1 MKTIIRSAVLGA
13 ALSASAFAAQAA
25 DLGVPRMPLAE
36 SISTS
41 FNPWQIRLRAL
52 AVIPSA
58 GGAVTQLNGAAIPA
72 LGGLGISNSIV
83 PELDITYYF
92 TKNIAVELIL
102 GVTPHNVR
110 PTGALAAALASTAT
124 IGKTWLLPPTLIL
137 QYHFTD
143 FGAFKPYVGAGLN
156 YTMFFSQSSAGA
168 MANGAP
174 FAYNRFS
181 VAPAAGLA
189 LQVGFDY
196 MIDRHWGVN
205 VDVKKLFLRSTFKY
219 TDTTGVLA
227 TTSGRVT
234 IDPWLISTGITY
246 RF

>member
-1 MKTIIRSAVLGA
+1 MTNLLRGA
-13 ALSASAFAAQAA
+13 ALGALLVASPALAA
-25 DLGVPRMPLAE
+25 DLGAPRTALDSVVAAPA
-36 SISTS
+36 

-52 AVIPSA
+52 AVVPA
-58 GGAVTQLNGAAIPA
+58 GSGAVTTLNGAGVPAISN
-72 LGGLGISNSIV
+72 LGISNSVV

-102 GVTPHNVR
+102 GVTPHNVA
-110 PTGALAAALASTAT
+110 PKGALATALGSTGT
-124 IGKTWLLPPTLIL
+124 IGRTWLLPPTLML

-143 FGAFKPYVGAGLN
+143 LGAFKPYVGVGVN
-156 YTMFFSQSSAGA
+156 YTMFFSQSSRGA

-174 FAYNRFS
+174 FAYDRFS

-189 LQVGFDY
+189 LQAGFDY

-205 VDVKKLFLRSTFKY
+205 VDVKKIFLRSTFKY
-219 TDTTGVLA
+219 TDSTGALA
-227 TTSGRVT
+227 VTSGRVT

>member
-1 MKTIIRSAVLGA
+1 MNTVLRSAAIGA
-13 ALSASAFAAQAA
+13 ALLATPALAA
-25 DLGVPRMPLAE
+25 DLSAPRT
-36 SISTS
+36 SIDTAIVAPA
-41 FNPWQIRLRAL
+41 FNPWQIRVRAL
-52 AVIPSA
+52 AVVPSPS
-58 GGAVTQLNGAAIPA
+58 GAVNTLNGAAVPA
-72 LGGLGISNSIV
+72 INNLGISTSVV

-110 PTGALAAALASTAT
+110 PTGALSAALASTAN
-124 IGKTWLLPPTLIL
+124 IGKTWLLPPTLML

-143 FGAFKPYVGAGLN
+143 FGAFKPYVGAGVN
-156 YTMFFSQSSAGA
+156 YTMFFSQSAQGA

-181 VAPAAGLA
+181 VAPAAGVA

-196 MIDRHWGVN
+196 MIDRHWGIN
-205 VDVKKLFLRSTFKY
+205 VDVKKIFLRSNFKY

-234 IDPWLISTGITY
+234 IDPWLISTGVTY